1 MDMVEFRNAQN
12 KIESPQLPF
21 SFSRIPLNTSFKLCY
36 FEHTSLLHST
46 SFVFAPLTPFMKLL
60 IFASLLCVDSAT
72 RDKLLG
78 LMTGVS
84 HNAFA
89 NEPGVLKFGFFVP
102 SEEPNDKLLYSIEEY
117 ANQVAFNSHLTS
129 TPVVEMFS
137 WINSVNIYSR
147 SAEFYSLDSSPD
159 TVSIRPELATVKD
172 PMSWSA
178 ERFIKMQSEHRLSR
192 RGRMSSRR

>member
-1 MDMVEFRNAQN
+1 MDMGEFRNAQN

-129 TPVVEMFS
+129 TPS
-137 WINSVNIYSR
+137 SKCSAGSTPSTSTPGPRNS
-147 SAEFYSLDSSPD
+147 
-159 TVSIRPELATVKD
+159 TVSTP
-172 PMSWSA
+172 
-178 ERFIKMQSEHRLSR
+178 HRTRYPSVP
-192 RGRMSSRR
+192 SSQQ